1 MNWKLSKKTV
11 TKAFKASNHAK
22 AEHNSN
28 VCVLSAVEVCS
39 CQAQRQTCGMCL
51 HYVQRGQLV
60 TRDSVTSTK
69 QQSEDL
75 SAWIKTFVC
84 VHIHNLFNQSIV
96 TNGSLRYFCFLACL
110 NISFQWSISGLSNA
124 WILKVCSLRPL
135 VKNLWWP
142 GTSNLKLLGNI
153 GLFSFRILDIRMVYH
168 NIK

>member
-1 MNWKLSKKTV
+1 MNLFLLFDYFCFSKCCFFPQKTFFFTLKTCVMLGAKCNLLSPFSINMCLWLFSTVHMNWKLSKKTV
-11 TKAFKASNHAK
+11 TEAFKASNHAK

-96 TNGSLRYFCFLACL
+96 TNGSLWYFCF
-110 NISFQWSISGLSNA
+110 F
-124 WILKVCSLRPL
+124 
-135 VKNLWWP
+135 
-142 GTSNLKLLGNI
+142 
-153 GLFSFRILDIRMVYH
+153 F
-168 NIK
+168 